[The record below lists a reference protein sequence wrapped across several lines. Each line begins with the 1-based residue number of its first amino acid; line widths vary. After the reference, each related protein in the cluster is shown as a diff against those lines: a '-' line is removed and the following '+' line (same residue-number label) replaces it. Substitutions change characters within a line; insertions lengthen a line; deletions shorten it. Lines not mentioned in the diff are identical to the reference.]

1 MSVPGLRGGE
11 NQSVDMLSSMMSSVL
26 ILPWGMD
33 LKLQPFPK
41 NRCQVN
47 HSLPRDNEV
56 NGAEEPDQLEDLE
69 TLPKINGEI

>member
-1 MSVPGLRGGE
+1 
-11 NQSVDMLSSMMSSVL
+11 MMSSVL

-33 LKLQPFPK
+33 LKFQPFPEESISGEL
-41 NRCQVN
+41 

-69 TLPKINGEI
+69 KLPKINGEIQK